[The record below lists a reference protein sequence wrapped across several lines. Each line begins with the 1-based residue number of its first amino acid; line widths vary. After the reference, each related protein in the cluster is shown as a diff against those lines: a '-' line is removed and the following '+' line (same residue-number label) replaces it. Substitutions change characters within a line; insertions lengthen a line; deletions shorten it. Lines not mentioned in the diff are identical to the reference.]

1 MKLYFKMIGAEMRPT
16 KDSSDCSPARMAA
29 LFSGR
34 VFGCGGNGV
43 EPRHVGGTAFGGCRR
58 HVAGGCGEL
67 HGNTITDALPF
78 VGRARR
84 RVAIALRDGWILYCE
99 GGNVQMRSQHGQERH
114 GGPHGHGL
122 QSVRHGESCGG
133 QRRRAGRSILNGG
146 GGTPEEDMV

>member
-1 MKLYFKMIGAEMRPT
+1 MALSLDMLEALRLVDAEGMSQEAAANCMGISTPT
-16 KDSSDCSPARMAA
+16 
-29 LFSGR
+29 L
-34 VFGCGGNGV
+34 
-43 EPRHVGGTAFGGCRR
+43 CRLL
-58 HVAGGCGEL
+58 GE
-67 HGNTITDALPF
+67 
-78 VGRARR
+78 ARR